1 MLFLYFK
8 RFLKSPEFKELINE
22 QVKGGIKT
30 EIKPKHILPLIINL
44 PDLTTQ
50 NTIVKYFNVQSI
62 YVSRA
67 GVREGYLYK
76 QVLTKEGEQNV

>member
-1 MLFLYFK
+1 M
-8 RFLKSPEFKELINE
+8 
-22 QVKGGIKT
+22 VKQIMPGMI
-30 EIKPKHILPLIINL
+30 IL
-44 PDLTTQ
+44 

-76 QVLTKEGEQNV
+76 QVLTKGEQNA

>member
-1 MLFLYFK
+1 MVKKLENRENKKLVP
-8 RFLKSPEFKELINE
+8 RETLETLLKVVPERVRTIMP
-22 QVKGGIKT
+22 GMI
-30 EIKPKHILPLIINL
+30 IL
-44 PDLTTQ
+44 

>member
-1 MLFLYFK
+1 M
-8 RFLKSPEFKELINE
+8 PGMI
-22 QVKGGIKT
+22 
-30 EIKPKHILPLIINL
+30 IL
-44 PDLTTQ
+44 